1 MSFTQKPSPEF
12 IDLLKKAG
20 SADKAEALV
29 AQHELAKA
37 IELPLRE
44 GVLVGDIAGGIFGA
58 TTANMVYGK
67 ASPNIPE
74 KK

>member
-37 IELPLRE
+37 IELPLRRKTNSLPTLI
-44 GVLVGDIAGGIFGA
+44 LV
-58 TTANMVYGK
+58 MVVFQSEQLK
-67 ASPNIPE
+67 AIM
-74 KK
+74 